1 MKRILTLSIIL
12 CTALMGFA
20 QVDTAG
26 KQNQADTTRKQNNE
40 VDTIKVGG
48 MIIIRKHG
56 ENEITHNKKQNKEGT
71 NHHYHYYKPSNLS
84 TNWWIIDFGFS
95 NYNDQ
100 TNYSSQEALDFAP
113 LNSKESLKIK
123 TWKSRNMNIWL
134 FMQRLNV
141 IQHIV
146 NLKYGFGLELNN
158 YFYDDVRV
166 HLIKNPTDPATIIL
180 DSAFGSLDKNK
191 LAADYLTVPVMIN
204 FNFTPGR
211 ERGFGVSFGVS
222 AGLLYSSRQ
231 KVKNGGDVSKTHDD
245 FNLRTWKI
253 SYVGEIL
260 LGPVKLYGSY
270 ATQSMWEKGL
280 DQTPYTV
287 GLRFSY

>member
-20 QVDTAG
+20 QTDTTG
-26 KQNQADTTRKQNNE
+26 KQNE

-48 MIIIRKHG
+48 MIIIRKNNG
-56 ENEITHNKKQNKEGT
+56 NEITHEKKEKGET
-71 NHHYHYYKPSNLS
+71 HHGYYKSSNLS

-95 NYNDQ
+95 NFNDQ
-100 TNYSSQEALDFAP
+100 TNYSSQEAQDFAP
-113 LNSKESLKIK
+113 GTSKEAFRPR

-134 FMQRLNV
+134 FMQRLNMIKHV
-141 IQHIV
+141 V

-158 YFYDDVRV
+158 YFFDDQRI
-166 HLIKNPTDPATIIL
+166 HLLEDPTKIIIDTAFTTI
-180 DSAFGSLDKNK
+180 DKNK
-191 LAADYLTVPVMIN
+191 LAADYLTVPMMLN
-204 FNFTPGR
+204 FNFTPDR
-211 ERGFGVSFGVS
+211 ARGFGISFGVS

-231 KVKNGGDVSKTHDD
+231 KIKDNGDVDKTHDD
-245 FNLRTWKI
+245 FDLRKWKI
-253 SYVGEIL
+253 SYIGEIL
-260 LGPVKLYGSY
+260 LGPIKLYGSY

>member
-1 MKRILTLSIIL
+1 
-12 CTALMGFA
+12 MGFA
-20 QVDTAG
+20 QT
-26 KQNQADTTRKQNNE
+26 DTTGKQNNE

-56 ENEITHNKKQNKEGT
+56 ENEIYKKQKDET
-71 NHHYHYYKPSNLS
+71 TTHHWHSKSSNLT
-84 TNWWIIDFGFS
+84 TNWWILDFGFS
-95 NYNDQ
+95 NYNEQ
-100 TNYSSQEALDFAP
+100 TDYSSSEAQSFAP
-113 LNSKESLKIK
+113 GTSKESLKIK
-123 TWKSRNMNIWL
+123 TWKSRNINIWL
-134 FMQRLNV
+134 FMQRLNM
-141 IQHIV
+141 IQHVV

-166 HLIKNPTDPATIIL
+166 HLYRNPTTIMM
-180 DSAFGSLDKNK
+180 DTNFASLDKNK
-191 LAADYLTVPVMIN
+191 LAADYLTVPLMIN
-204 FNFTPGR
+204 FNFTPDR
-211 ERGFGVSFGVS
+211 SRGFGVSFGVS
-222 AGLLYSSRQ
+222 AGLLYSARQ

-245 FNLRTWKI
+245 FDLKEWKI
-253 SYVGEIL
+253 SYIGEIL

>member
-1 MKRILTLSIIL
+1 MKRIFTLSMIL
-12 CTALMGFA
+12 CTALIGFA
-20 QVDTAG
+20 QVDTTG
-26 KQNQADTTRKQNNE
+26 KQTDTTGKQTNE

-48 MIIIRKHG
+48 MIIVRKHNG
-56 ENEITHNKKQNKEGT
+56 ENEITHNQKEKSET
-71 NHHYHYYKPSNLS
+71 HHWHSKPSNLS

-95 NYNDQ
+95 NYNDK
-100 TNYSSQEALDFAP
+100 TDYSSSEAQSFAP
-113 LNSKESLKIK
+113 GSSRESLKVK
-123 TWKSRNMNIWL
+123 TCKSRNMNIWL
-134 FMQRLNV
+134 FMQRLNM

-166 HLIKNPTDPATIIL
+166 HLLRNPSDPATIIF
-180 DSAFGSLDKNK
+180 DTAFAVLDKNK
-191 LAADYLTVPVMIN
+191 LAADYLTVPLMVN
-204 FNFTPGR
+204 FNFTPDR

-245 FNLRTWKI
+245 FNLRTWRI
-253 SYVGEIL
+253 SYIGEIL
-260 LGPVKLYGSY
+260 LGPIKLYGSY

-280 DQTPYTV
+280 EQTPYTV

>member
-1 MKRILTLSIIL
+1 
-12 CTALMGFA
+12 MGFA
-20 QVDTAG
+20 QVDTTG
-26 KQNQADTTRKQNNE
+26 KQNKE

-48 MIIIRKHG
+48 MIIIRKHNG
-56 ENEITHNKKQNKEGT
+56 ENEITQNKKQKKGT
-71 NHHYHYYKPSNLS
+71 TYHHYYKPSNLS

-100 TNYSSQEALDFAP
+100 TNYSSQETQDFAP
-113 LNSKESLKIK
+113 GTNDESLKIK

-134 FMQRLNV
+134 FMQRLNM

-166 HLIKNPTDPATIIL
+166 HLYRNPTKIEMDT
-180 DSAFGSLDKNK
+180 AFANLDKNK
-191 LAADYLTVPVMIN
+191 LAADYLTVPLMLN

-245 FNLRTWKI
+245 FSLRTWKI

>member
-12 CTALMGFA
+12 CTALIGFA
-20 QVDTAG
+20 QIDTTG
-26 KQNQADTTRKQNNE
+26 KQTDTTGKQNE

-56 ENEITHNKKQNKEGT
+56 ENEISHQKKEKSEPY
-71 NHHYHYYKPSNLS
+71 HHHYYKSSNLS

-95 NYNDQ
+95 NFNDQ
-100 TNYSSQEALDFAP
+100 TNYSSQEAKDFAP
-113 LNSKESLKIK
+113 GTSKEAFRPR

-134 FMQRLNV
+134 FMQRLNMIKHV
-141 IQHIV
+141 V

-158 YFYDDVRV
+158 YFFDDERI
-166 HLIKNPTDPATIIL
+166 HMYRNPTQIKIDTSSEWATV
-180 DSAFGSLDKNK
+180 DKNK
-191 LAADYLTVPVMIN
+191 LAADYLTVPMMLN
-204 FNFTPGR
+204 FNFTPDR
-211 ERGFGVSFGVS
+211 ARGFGVSFGVS

-231 KVKNGGDVSKTHDD
+231 KIKDNGDVSKTHDD
-245 FNLRTWKI
+245 FDLRKWKI
-253 SYVGEIL
+253 SYIGEVL
-260 LGPVKLYGSY
+260 LGPIKLYGSY

>member
-1 MKRILTLSIIL
+1 MKRIFTLSMIL
-12 CTALMGFA
+12 CMALTGFA
-20 QVDTAG
+20 QVDTTG
-26 KQNQADTTRKQNNE
+26 KQIDTTGKHNDE

-48 MIIIRKHG
+48 MIIVRKHG
-56 ENEITHNKKQNKEGT
+56 QNEITQNKREKKET
-71 NHHYHYYKPSNLS
+71 RFHHYYKPSNLS

-100 TNYSSQEALDFAP
+100 TNYSSSAAQDFAP
-113 LNSKESLKIK
+113 GSSKESLKIK

-134 FMQRLNV
+134 FMQRLNM
-141 IQHIV
+141 IQHVV

-158 YFYDDVRV
+158 YFYDDMRV
-166 HLIKNPTDPATIIL
+166 HLLKNPSDPATIIF
-180 DSAFGSLDKNK
+180 DTAFASLDKNK
-191 LAADYLTVPVMIN
+191 LAADYLTVPLMIN

-231 KVKNGGDVSKTHDD
+231 KVKNSGDVHKTHDD

-253 SYVGEIL
+253 SYVGEVL

-280 DQTPYTV
+280 EQTPYTV

>member
-1 MKRILTLSIIL
+1 
-12 CTALMGFA
+12 MGFA
-20 QVDTAG
+20 QVDTTG
-26 KQNQADTTRKQNNE
+26 RTTDTTGKQNNE

-48 MIIIRKHG
+48 MIIIRKHDG
-56 ENEITHNKKQNKEGT
+56 NEITHEKKEKSET
-71 NHHYHYYKPSNLS
+71 HHHYYRSSNLS

-95 NYNDQ
+95 NYADQ
-100 TNYSSQEALDFAP
+100 TDYSSSEAQDFAP
-113 LNSKESLKIK
+113 GSTKESLKVK

-134 FMQRLNV
+134 FMQRLNM

-166 HLIKNPTDPATIIL
+166 HLIKNSPDPATIIF
-180 DSAFGSLDKNK
+180 DSAFESLDKNK
-191 LAADYLTVPVMIN
+191 LAADYLTVPLMLN
-204 FNFTPGR
+204 FNFTPDR

-231 KVKNGGDVSKTHDD
+231 KVKNSGDITKTHDD

-253 SYVGEIL
+253 SYIGEIL

-280 DQTPYTV
+280 DQTPWTV

>member
-1 MKRILTLSIIL
+1 MKRIFTLSMIL

-20 QVDTAG
+20 QT
-26 KQNQADTTRKQNNE
+26 DTTGKQNNE

-48 MIIIRKHG
+48 MIIIRKHNG
-56 ENEITHNKKQNKEGT
+56 ENEITHNKKEKSET
-71 NHHYHYYKPSNLS
+71 HHYHYKSSNLS
-84 TNWWIIDFGFS
+84 TNWWIVDFGFS
-95 NYNDQ
+95 NYNEQ
-100 TNYSSQEALDFAP
+100 TNYSSSEAQSFAP
-113 LNSKESLKIK
+113 GTSKESLKIK

-134 FMQRLNV
+134 FMQRLNM
-141 IQHIV
+141 IQHVV

-166 HLIKNPTDPATIIL
+166 HLYRNPTIIKM
-180 DSAFGSLDKNK
+180 DTAFASLDKNK
-191 LAADYLTVPVMIN
+191 LAADYLTVPMMIN
-204 FNFTPGR
+204 FNFTPDR
-211 ERGFGVSFGVS
+211 SRGFGVSFGVS
-222 AGLLYSSRQ
+222 AGFLYSARQ

-245 FNLRTWKI
+245 FDLREWKI
-253 SYVGEIL
+253 SYIGEIL

>member
-1 MKRILTLSIIL
+1 MKRIFTLGMIL
-12 CTALMGFA
+12 CTALMGLA
-20 QVDTAG
+20 QTDTTG
-26 KQNQADTTRKQNNE
+26 KQNND

-48 MIIIRKHG
+48 MIIIRKHNG
-56 ENEITHNKKQNKEGT
+56 ENEITHNKKEKSES
-71 NHHYHYYKPSNLS
+71 HHTYYKSSNIS

-95 NYNDQ
+95 NFNDQ
-100 TNYSSQEALDFAP
+100 TNYSSSEAQSFAP
-113 LNSKESLKIK
+113 GSSKESFKIK

-134 FMQRLNV
+134 FMQRLNM
-141 IQHIV
+141 IQHVV

-166 HLIKNPTDPATIIL
+166 HLYRNPTTIEI
-180 DSAFGSLDKNK
+180 DTAFASLDKNK
-191 LAADYLTVPVMIN
+191 LAADYLTVPLMLN
-204 FNFTPGR
+204 FNFTPDHS
-211 ERGFGVSFGVS
+211 RGFGVSFGVS
-222 AGLLYSSRQ
+222 AGFLYSARQ

-245 FNLRTWKI
+245 FDLREWKI
-253 SYVGEIL
+253 SYIGEIL

>member
-1 MKRILTLSIIL
+1 MKRILTLSMIL

-20 QVDTAG
+20 QVDTTG
-26 KQNQADTTRKQNNE
+26 KQTDTTGRQNE

-48 MIIIRKHG
+48 MIIIRKHNG
-56 ENEITHNKKQNKEGT
+56 ENEITHEKKEKSET
-71 NHHYHYYKPSNLS
+71 HHWYHKTSNLS

-100 TNYSSQEALDFAP
+100 TNYSSQEAQDFAP
-113 LNSKESLKIK
+113 LGSKESLKIK

-134 FMQRLNV
+134 FMQRLNM

-166 HLIKNPTDPATIIL
+166 HLLRNPSDPATIIF
-180 DSAFGSLDKNK
+180 DSAFAVLDKNK
-191 LAADYLTVPVMIN
+191 LAADYLTVPLMIN
-204 FNFTPGR
+204 FNFTPER

-253 SYVGEIL
+253 SYIGEIL

>member
-1 MKRILTLSIIL
+1 MIL

-20 QVDTAG
+20 QVDTTG
-26 KQNQADTTRKQNNE
+26 KQENQ

-48 MIIIRKHG
+48 MIIIRKHNG
-56 ENEITHNKKQNKEGT
+56 ENEITHNKKEKSET
-71 NHHYHYYKPSNLS
+71 HHHYYKPSNLS

-100 TNYSSQEALDFAP
+100 TNYSSKEAQDFAP
-113 LNSKESLKIK
+113 QSSKESLNIK

-134 FMQRLNV
+134 FMQRLNM

-166 HLIKNPTDPATIIL
+166 HLLKNPADPATIIF
-180 DSAFGSLDKNK
+180 DTAFANLDKNK
-191 LAADYLTVPVMIN
+191 LAADYLTVPLMIN
-204 FNFTPGR
+204 FNFTPER

-231 KVKNGGDVSKTHDD
+231 KVKNSGDIDKTHDD

-280 DQTPYTV
+280 EQTPYTV